1 MFNPPHLFLFL
12 NVKTILIFLQVVLF
26 SSCVTVNYVDNIIP
40 ITQKHHVIAVV
51 PPRVTLERKIWM
63 SDDNFKEIT
72 LKKQTKLHDQLVR
85 SFQRRIN
92 EGRCFVEVLDPNAT
106 AYLAF
111 SDGYNEGRIPPKEL
125 CKLLKVDAVLTTSI
139 QILEPV
145 SEFTAIFFQQTSGTT
160 LVTNSIVLN
169 ASLVDT
175 LGTSPIFT
183 LNAFKNGTLGS
194 VKEVMLNKIIR
205 RTTRNTPYN
214 TKKNPYRKLY
224 KSYLLNKV
232 N

>member
-1 MFNPPHLFLFL
+1 MRYLFLFPL
-12 NVKTILIFLQVVLF
+12 FLCV

-40 ITQKHHVIAVV
+40 ITQKHHAIAVL

-92 EGRCFVEVLDPNAT
+92 EGRCFVEVLDQNAT
-106 AYLAF
+106 AFLAF
-111 SDGYNEGRIPPKEL
+111 SDDYNQGRVSSREL
-125 CKLLKVDAVLTTSI
+125 CKSLKVDAVLATNI

-145 SEFTAIFFQQTSGTT
+145 SEFTAMFFQQTSGTT
-160 LVTNSIVLN
+160 LITNSIMLN
-169 ASLVDT
+169 ATLVDT
-175 LGTSPIFT
+175 LSISPIFT
-183 LNAFKNGTLGS
+183 LNTFRNGTLGS
-194 VKEVMLNKIIR
+194 IQKLMLNKIIR

-214 TKKNPYRKLY
+214 IKKNPYRKLY
-224 KSYLLNKV
+224 KSYLLHNG